1 MQWDTEGQT
10 MTSST
15 STVDFATSVEKYS
28 LLLLL
33 FCFLSSAAT
42 TENSWTSA
50 AAQLGVISP

>member
-28 LLLLL
+28 LLLL